1 LPKLVRTKKRLC
13 LFLKNILKKATDG
26 QIALS
31 YNTQIHLF
39 MQSNDERIYISLD
52 LQSPILNAKMPNN
65 VSWHTLTKRTEDY
78 LHRCLPLWNLLT
90 VYNQQVP
97 WNEYLDQSDIFKFIN
112 DGNDIN
118 ILTENHDFIGWAWQ
132 NKKTAEA
139 LKLKKHQIYQ
149 SKWLVD
155 KKYLFKKLNKG
166 LSLAWIQELKKY
178 YRSQGFTQGL
188 AYIDDWNK
196 GVLKSVLRAGY
207 EIKNWNK

>member
-1 LPKLVRTKKRLC
+1 
-13 LFLKNILKKATDG
+13 
-26 QIALS
+26 
-31 YNTQIHLF
+31 

-65 VSWHTLTKRTEDY
+65 VSWYTLTKRTEDY

-155 KKYLFKKLNKG
+155 KKY
-166 LSLAWIQELKKY
+166 